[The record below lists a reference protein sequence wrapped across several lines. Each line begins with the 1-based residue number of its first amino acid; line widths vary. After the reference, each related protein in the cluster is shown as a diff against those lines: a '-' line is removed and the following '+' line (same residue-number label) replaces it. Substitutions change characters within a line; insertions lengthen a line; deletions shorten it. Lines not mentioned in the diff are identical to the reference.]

1 MVEDVIK
8 SGLPA
13 NQAAQLYG
21 VSAATVRMWAG
32 RFLAEGRAALVDRS
46 SRPMCSGL
54 PPLR

>member
-21 VSAATVRMWAG
+21 VSAATVRKWAG